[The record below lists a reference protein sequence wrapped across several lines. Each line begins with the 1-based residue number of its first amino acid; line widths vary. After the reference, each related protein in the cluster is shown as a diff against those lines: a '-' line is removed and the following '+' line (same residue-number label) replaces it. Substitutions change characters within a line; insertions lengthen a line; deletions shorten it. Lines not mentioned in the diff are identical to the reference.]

1 MGAGRIKGLA
11 WAAALCWLLAILG
24 LLVASL
30 RGIINDNS
38 YFLRLYQNMDIE
50 AQIGISPQDCARA
63 MGAMVGYM
71 EGRRESIQLT
81 VTEYGQE
88 VQMFNQ
94 QEIDH
99 MVDVRALYQGFRLL
113 GNIGLVFLALLL
125 VFLWCRWPW
134 LVGCIRRGWWIALG
148 IFGVLLLLLG
158 TYALVDFNDFWTR
171 FHHVFFTNDLWLMD
185 YATCRMIRICPLE
198 LFSGLIGRFTL
209 LGLGGMG
216 AVSLVVV
223 LSKNRKYRRE
233 QRKA

>member
-99 MVDVRALYQGFRLL
+99 MVDVRALYQTFRDL
-113 GNIGLVFLALLL
+113 GDVGLA
-125 VFLWCRWPW
+125 
-134 LVGCIRRGWWIALG
+134 
-148 IFGVLLLLLG
+148 
-158 TYALVDFNDFWTR
+158 
-171 FHHVFFTNDLWLMD
+171 
-185 YATCRMIRICPLE
+185 
-198 LFSGLIGRFTL
+198 S
-209 LGLGGMG
+209 LGL
-216 AVSLVVV
+216 
-223 LSKNRKYRRE
+223 
-233 QRKA
+233 

>member
-1 MGAGRIKGLA
+1 MDKAK
-11 WAAALCWLLAILG
+11 ALLVVPLWLLAILG
-24 LLVASL
+24 LLMGA
-30 RGIINDNS
+30 
-38 YFLRLYQNMDIE
+38 LRLTINRPGYFSNIYEEMDT
-50 AQIGISPQDCARA
+50 QSRIGISPADCTDA
-63 MGAMVGYM
+63 MMAMIGYM
-71 EGRRESIQLT
+71 EGSRDSIQLT
-81 VTEYGQE
+81 VTEYGRQ

-148 IFGVLLLLLG
+148 VFGVLLLLLG